1 MSPFLSIFIY
11 PREQM
16 HPNGASCAS
25 LLVETFHRGGAV
37 VIETVVNPSSFSY
50 DPVLIG
56 VAFWLF
62 VALVVL
68 ASLWYSSARN
78 RDIQK
83 TIRLAIE
90 KGMQLD
96 PALIDKLVTRKSGK
110 PEDYY
115 IGGFVCLALGIGLP
129 ILGFFIERIEPEAFF
144 PIVGSG
150 ILVGLIGI
158 SLIVCGMLISR
169 REKASKAGN

>member
-1 MSPFLSIFIY
+1 
-11 PREQM
+11 M

-25 LLVETFHRGGAV
+25 LLVKNFHRGGAMMS
-37 VIETVVNPSSFSY
+37 NALFDPSRFSY
-50 DPVLIG
+50 GVVLIG
-56 VAFWLF
+56 MAFWIF
-62 VALVVL
+62 IALVVL
-68 ASLWYSSARN
+68 ASLWYSFARN
-78 RDIQK
+78 RETQK

-115 IGGFVCLALGIGLP
+115 IGGFVCIAVGIGLL
-129 ILGFFIERIEPEAFF
+129 ILGYFTGRVEPKAF
-144 PIVGSG
+144 PPLAGVG

-158 SLIVCGMLISR
+158 SLTLVATLVSR
-169 REKASKAGN
+169 REKANKTGDHRL